1 MQTTK
6 LIVARHGN
14 TVNKGDVVLRVGSR
28 TNLPLTEEGHE
39 QGRRLG
45 AKLREMN
52 LYPTRF
58 YAAPLRRAVETSLEI
73 ASQFELGAPPQIAD
87 FLTELDYGEDDGR
100 PDKEVVKRL
109 GALEANS
116 SDLSPEELE
125 TLGREALRRWD
136 AERILPVGWRFLQ
149 DRVNKLEDDWR
160 AFGRMIAK
168 KYPAET
174 IVATTSNGI
183 ARFSLGLLPPSEKR
197 PDDTKL
203 STGAFGVFE
212 LEAGFWKLKNWNA
225 K

>member
-1 MQTTK
+1 M
-6 LIVARHGN
+6 
-14 TVNKGDVVLRVGSR
+14 
-28 TNLPLTEEGHE
+28 
-39 QGRRLG
+39 
-45 AKLREMN
+45 
-52 LYPTRF
+52 
-58 YAAPLRRAVETSLEI
+58 
-73 ASQFELGAPPQIAD
+73 
-87 FLTELDYGEDDGR
+87 
-100 PDKEVVKRL
+100 

-125 TLGREALRRWD
+125 TLGKEALRRWD